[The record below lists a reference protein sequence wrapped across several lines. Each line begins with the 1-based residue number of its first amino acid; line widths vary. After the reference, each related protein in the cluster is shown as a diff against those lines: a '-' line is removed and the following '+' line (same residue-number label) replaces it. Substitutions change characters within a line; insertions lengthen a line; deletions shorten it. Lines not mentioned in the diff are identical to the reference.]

1 MEVLIM
7 RIAVPT
13 FGTRVSPRIDC
24 AAGFLVVDAAA
35 DSITSVRVTRAGENT
50 LTRLLALFRLERV
63 DVVVCCGIR
72 RGDRLALEAA
82 GIKVIPGKLGELKDV
97 LVDVVGTLGRGGRR
111 GESATESEVKA
122 G

>member
-1 MEVLIM
+1 M

-24 AAGFLVVDAAA
+24 AAGFLVVDAA
-35 DSITSVRVTRAGENT
+35 TGSVTTVRATHGAENV
-50 LTRLLALFRLERV
+50 LTRLLTLFRLERV

-111 GESATESEVKA
+111 GDSATDIEVKT